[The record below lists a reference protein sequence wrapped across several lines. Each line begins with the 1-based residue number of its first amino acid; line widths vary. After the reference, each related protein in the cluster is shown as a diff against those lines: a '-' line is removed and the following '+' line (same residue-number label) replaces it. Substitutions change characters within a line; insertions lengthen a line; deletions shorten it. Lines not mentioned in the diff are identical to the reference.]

1 MSKFYKYLSITYP
14 HIDKNQYYDKFDSL
28 RIATNN
34 SRCKRMVNILLIL
47 NVILIVVD
55 LTIYKPMRVNTPS
68 YVYLYYS
75 HIIISLLIILW
86 LILLNL
92 QENKKYISL
101 SPKFFYS
108 SFLNL
113 ILYWGV
119 FMGLNNVYI
128 SGQITGYI
136 VCVLATS
143 VYLYLEPVEALL
155 TYSSSLTILIVSLIF
170 TVNNSKLLYTHIIN
184 SSIVFIL
191 SYIISKINF
200 LNFLKEFIHKKK
212 ILESK
217 HELEKINLKLKE
229 YEKLR
234 TDFFANISHEL
245 KTPINVI
252 FCAEQII
259 DFSLKQNQCNDDNL
273 NKYLKMIKQNSYRLT
288 RLIGNLIDIT
298 KIDDLNFE
306 VKLINADIIQV
317 VEDITMSVAAFVED
331 KGISLIFDTEVEEKV
346 IAFDPNQIERVIL
359 NLLSNAIKFT
369 DKAGE
374 IFVSIYLEDNN
385 VCLSVKDTGI
395 GIPEN
400 MLNSIFDRFIQV
412 DNALPKNHEGSGI
425 GLSLVKSLVEM
436 HNGSINVK
444 SKLGEGS
451 EFIVSLPD
459 ITIPNSE
466 QALDSTNMENDYIKK
481 INIEFSDIYQ

>member
-1 MSKFYKYLSITYP
+1 
-14 HIDKNQYYDKFDSL
+14 
-28 RIATNN
+28 
-34 SRCKRMVNILLIL
+34 MVNILLLL
-47 NVILIVVD
+47 NIIFIIVD
-55 LTIYKPMRVNTPS
+55 LTIYKSMRVKAPS

-86 LILLNL
+86 LVLLNL
-92 QENKKYISL
+92 QENKRFTSL
-101 SPKFFYS
+101 NPKFFYS

-119 FMGLNNVYI
+119 FMGLNNAYI
-128 SGQITGYI
+128 GGQITGYI

-143 VYLYLEPVEALL
+143 VYLYLKPVEAFL
-155 TYSSSLTILIVSLIF
+155 TYSSSLIILIVSLVF
-170 TVNNSKLLYTHIIN
+170 TVNNQNLLYTHIIN
-184 SSIVFIL
+184 ASIVVIL

-212 ILESK
+212 ILQSK
-217 HELEKINLKLKE
+217 QELEKINFKLKE

-259 DFSLKQNQCNDDNL
+259 DFSLKQNQCNNDNL
-273 NKYLKMIKQNSYRLT
+273 SKYLKMIKQNSYRLT

-298 KIDDLNFE
+298 KIDALNFE

-374 IFVSIYLEDNN
+374 IFVSIYLENNN
-385 VCLSVKDTGI
+385 VCISVKDTGI
-395 GIPEN
+395 GIPDN

-459 ITIPNSE
+459 TIIPNS
-466 QALDSTNMENDYIKK
+466 QQTLDSTNMENDYIKK